1 MKDGCVGEGTLVC
14 SSRSGAIVVF
24 VSGRHDGEVEV
35 REEGRVLV
43 EVCEASGGKARE
55 W

>member
-1 MKDGCVGEGTLVC
+1 MKDRGIGEGILVC
-14 SSRSGAIVVF
+14 ASRSGAIVVF
-24 VSGRHDGEVEV
+24 ISCRHDREVEV

-43 EVCEASGGKARE
+43 KVCEASGGKARE